1 MPGHKGT
8 HVPREK
14 LVKVI
19 FHTVGERDGK
29 GLCEGPGIWSAVTGG
44 ALVEEDAQAEG
55 RESPHTN
62 YPPYCVTVSNFP
74 NIWRLGILNSC
85 KGVSENK

>member
-1 MPGHKGT
+1 MLGHKGT
-8 HVPREK
+8 HLPREK

-29 GLCEGPGIWSAVTGG
+29 RLCEGPGVWSVVTGG

-62 YPPYCVTVSNFP
+62 YPP
-74 NIWRLGILNSC
+74 
-85 KGVSENK
+85 